1 LPLVESVVVN
11 AFRPGAA
18 LDDPFLF
25 TGRRDQVIELA
36 QNLHV
41 VGVCPIIYGARGLGK
56 SSLALQTQRIAMG
69 DVTLLQDYGA
79 HQWILGEDETYLAF
93 YVPCSD
99 STGDTQGILQR
110 IINSFSSISLDQS
123 TEANQLVDRT
133 TKRQITLKVFQAETQ
148 KRFQVPEAFPTYDD
162 LAIDEKLLAMAEHLS
177 QAHEQPVMVIIDE
190 LDLVRDT
197 SGLGSFIKNASS
209 EDLKFV
215 LVGIGQNVS
224 SLLSD
229 HQSIERIAIP
239 IQIPLMIDQELSQ
252 IVDRAMNRLAD
263 FGLQYTF
270 DQSASQRLATLASG
284 FPWFVHV
291 LGQSALLTVHSEN
304 RRTVDAYDIDFAAR
318 SLADSRFAQ
327 QFRDLYQAAV
337 GESWKRELVL
347 RAFALWPG
355 LDIPTSYIY
364 RVLGRLDIANP
375 SPHVAQ
381 LSSGSYGPIL
391 VRPPLQKRGVWR
403 FANQMFKVYVK
414 VRRPVF
420 DINRRLRQAWLV
432 EFAGTEFAGEAESMV
447 LA

>member
-1 LPLVESVVVN
+1 VLAN

-25 TGRRDQVIELA
+25 TGRQDQIIELA

-41 VGVCPIIYGARGLGK
+41 VGVCPIIYGARGIGK
-56 SSLALQTQRIAMG
+56 SSLALQTQRVAMG

-79 HQWILGEDETYLAF
+79 HQWTLGEDDAYLAF

-99 STGDTQGILQR
+99 STGNTQGILQR
-110 IINSFSSISLDQS
+110 IINSFTSISLDQS

-133 TKRQITLKVFQAETQ
+133 TKRQITLKVFQAEIL
-148 KRFQVPEAFPTYDD
+148 KRYQVPEASPTYDD
-162 LAIDEKLLAMAEHLS
+162 LAIDEKLLAMAERLA
-177 QAHEQPVMVIIDE
+177 QAHGQRVLVIIDE

-197 SGLGSFIKNASS
+197 GGLASFIKNASS

-215 LVGIGQNVS
+215 LVGIGQSVS

-239 IQIPLMIDQELSQ
+239 IQIPLMTDEELTQ
-252 IVDRAMNRLAD
+252 IVDRAMERLAD
-263 FGLQYTF
+263 FGLQYAF
-270 DQSASQRLATLASG
+270 NESASQRLATLASG
-284 FPWFVHV
+284 FPWFVHA
-291 LGQSALLTVHSEN
+291 LGQSALLTVHSQN
-304 RRTVDAYDIDFAAR
+304 RSTVDVYDIDVAAT

-337 GESWKRELVL
+337 GDSWKRELVL

-355 LDIPTSYIY
+355 QDIPTSDIY
-364 RVLGRLDIANP
+364 RLLRRLDIANP

-381 LSSGSYGPIL
+381 LSSAPYGPIL

-414 VRRPVF
+414 VRRPLFNV
-420 DINRRLRQAWLV
+420 NRPLRRAWLD
-432 EFAGTEFAGEAESMV
+432 EFAGTEFADEAESMV
-447 LA
+447 LT